1 MRLQEERQRAHEK
14 RIGEAMQQ
22 HVARLGEA
30 MDRRLADQDA
40 RHQEHVRLQE
50 ERHRAHATRIGET
63 MQQHVAC
70 LGAHVARLGAAMD
83 RRLADQD
90 GRHREHVRL
99 HEGRQRAHEDR
110 IGATLDRL
118 GDAMRQHELQT
129 ATLMAALASTPQRDG
144 GDGGAG
150 AAVNPRVSAPA
161 AAAAEAAVGP
171 CHCCGEPGHFRSGCP
186 MLPFPSPTRT
196 PTNGKQW
203 VAGADG
209 VLDYAKIEAAIARGR
224 QPQACRMC
232 KQWGHGTGN
241 CPGN

>member
-1 MRLQEERQRAHEK
+1 MERGGSGEGNVRRRQRRHGASPDARHQEYVLLQEERQRAQEQ

-129 ATLMAALASTPQRDG
+129 ATLMAALAPITQRDG
-144 GDGGAG
+144 SDGKGH
-150 AAVNPRVSAPA
+150 PVSAPA
-161 AAAAEAAVGP
+161 AAAAAADSVYCYTAP
-171 CHCCGEPGHFRSGCP
+171 AADIVFCHCCGEDGHFRSGCP
-186 MLPFPSPTRT
+186 MLLIS
-196 PTNGKQW
+196 
-203 VAGADG
+203 
-209 VLDYAKIEAAIARGR
+209 
-224 QPQACRMC
+224 
-232 KQWGHGTGN
+232 
-241 CPGN
+241 

>member
-1 MRLQEERQRAHEK
+1 MQEERQRAHEK

-30 MDRRLADQDA
+30 MDRRLAAQDA

-70 LGAHVARLGAAMD
+70 LGAAMD

-129 ATLMAALASTPQRDG
+129 ATLMAALASTPQCDCIHTRARARASSHLYAHTGSTTKRHCYLVDKSSRLLANVLLRPALRFQQLPLPRILRLSGVGAQQVLLTTARRHGEFNVTLAIRDG
-144 GDGGAG
+144 RALQ
-150 AAVNPRVSAPA
+150 R
-161 AAAAEAAVGP
+161 
-171 CHCCGEPGHFRSGCP
+171 
-186 MLPFPSPTRT
+186 
-196 PTNGKQW
+196 
-203 VAGADG
+203 
-209 VLDYAKIEAAIARGR
+209 
-224 QPQACRMC
+224 
-232 KQWGHGTGN
+232 
-241 CPGN
+241 